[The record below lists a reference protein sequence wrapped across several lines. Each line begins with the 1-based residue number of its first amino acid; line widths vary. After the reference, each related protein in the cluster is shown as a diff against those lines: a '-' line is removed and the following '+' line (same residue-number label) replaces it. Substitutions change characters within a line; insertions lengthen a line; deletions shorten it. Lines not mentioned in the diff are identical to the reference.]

1 MKQDISTKADILL
14 LVDTFY
20 GRVLKDPLLAPH
32 FAHINFEEHK
42 PKMISFWSF
51 ALLNEP
57 GYTTNVFDKHRDL
70 KIDKSHFDRWLELFH
85 QTIDELFEGEK
96 ANDAKLRA
104 SSIGWTFA
112 EKMRQLRAGEDKA
125 S

>member
-1 MKQDISTKADILL
+1 MKQDISTKQDIHL

-20 GRVLKDPLLAPH
+20 SKVLSDELLAPH
-32 FAHINFEEHK
+32 FKHINFEEHK
-42 PKMISFWSF
+42 PRMIFFWSF

-70 KIDKSHFDRWLELFH
+70 QIDKRHFDRWLELFH
-85 QTIDELFEGEK
+85 QTVDELFEGDK
-96 ANDAKLRA
+96 ARDAKLRA

-112 EKMRQLRAGEDKA
+112 EKMKQQRAGEADE

>member
-1 MKQDISTKADILL
+1 MKKDIASKEDIQL

-20 GRVLKDPLLAPH
+20 SRVLSDSILAPH

-42 PKMISFWSF
+42 PKMIFFWSF

-70 KIDKSHFDRWLELFH
+70 KIDKSHFDQWLKLFH
-85 QTIDELFEGEK
+85 QTVDELFEGEK
-96 ANDAKLRA
+96 ANDAKMRA
-104 SSIGWTFA
+104 SSIGWSFA
-112 EKMRQLRAGEDKA
+112 EKLKQLRAGEA
-125 S
+125 SES